1 MNSKSKSCQFVMT
14 ETFGGSEKDLNVNT
28 EQIKIVQKG
37 SSRKIANSSTNTSNN
52 SSSSTTTSETIINR
66 TNFNQ
71 TVLKLNIQQ
80 QTARTNFQTK
90 REEIMKRSN
99 QRLQK
104 LQLQQQEIINKKNE
118 TEHDDHEVE
127 DDGKKISEGK
137 FEEKDNNNN
146 QQQQQTKK
154 K

>member
-1 MNSKSKSCQFVMT
+1 MSREFQH
-14 ETFGGSEKDLNVNT
+14 LNQGNKNT

-52 SSSSTTTSETIINR
+52 SFSSTTTSETIINR

-104 LQLQQQEIINKKNE
+104 LQLQQQW
-118 TEHDDHEVE
+118 V
-127 DDGKKISEGK
+127 
-137 FEEKDNNNN
+137 
-146 QQQQQTKK
+146 
-154 K
+154 